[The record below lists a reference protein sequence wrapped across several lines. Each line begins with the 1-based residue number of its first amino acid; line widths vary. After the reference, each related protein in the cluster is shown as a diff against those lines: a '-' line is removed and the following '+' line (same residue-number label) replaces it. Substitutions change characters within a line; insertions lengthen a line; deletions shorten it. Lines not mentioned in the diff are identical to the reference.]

1 MLHRLC
7 GPPSR
12 NKTAS
17 IKYCSKEDTKTGK
30 IYANFDYD
38 TVTQP
43 KIRIS
48 KEEQIKKNLEH
59 DIMIIDTYGLK
70 EFMGAENYKELTFLD
85 PIIYCFP
92 DLSLG

>member
-1 MLHRLC
+1 M
-7 GPPSR
+7 
-12 NKTAS
+12 
-17 IKYCSKEDTKTGK
+17 
-30 IYANFDYD
+30 
-38 TVTQP
+38 TQP

-70 EFMGAENYKELTFLD
+70 EFMGEENYKELSFLD

-92 DLSLG
+92 IS